1 MRGLRSC
8 PSALTLFLT
17 WPLVTHLDST
27 IYLSPGRLKGDYTSV
42 IANLHE
48 LVEGWHNPFAPGRIE
63 DFNAPYGEPITW
75 VANVATFPST
85 SVLYV
90 LAAIFGATAAVGL
103 FVMLGFVA
111 SALAMFW
118 FVRRYTGS
126 AGIALIAG
134 YAYGFYPYV
143 VANGEHPHHIHG
155 WLFVLLAWRMV
166 ELYQRP
172 CMRNGLFA
180 GAACVLTLAW
190 TPYFIL
196 LGGVLYGTL
205 LLATLVISAWRR
217 ALRAQ
222 LVPQLVCLGIV
233 LAFLGGL
240 RALAAADEQAA
251 ALGSATLVD
260 LYAQTA
266 RPLNYL
272 VPNGHNPVFGGI
284 TRPFLQARGWFDAT
298 EKTLYVGISVALLAL
313 VGGLA
318 AVSRRLPRSAI
329 PLALAFSAVTVVA
342 LAFSAPPKGQVAGV
356 HVPFPPYFVFKVEHG
371 WRIYERFVM
380 VVMLGLCIVA
390 AFGLQALTQRRGP
403 RVRTIILVAAAV
415 VVSLDLWS
423 KYEPNTSRLTAPP
436 IYGTLRSL
444 PPGIAA
450 EYPIQP
456 SAHAEDYDELYNQQ
470 FHEKPIINGFP
481 PRTTDE
487 DRTLEVA
494 LLSDPATA
502 GKLAARGVRYVLVKH
517 RQYIEFIPKP
527 GHPGAGFRL
536 IQRSAFADLYRVV
549 APPAATIDAVRGF
562 DIEEGP
568 PRYRLRWG
576 LESPAVLQLR
586 AACSRCVGK
595 FRFRVTSFDDR
606 RRKVTIR
613 QGDRVLLRRVI
624 ARPRS
629 FSLPLR

>member
-1 MRGLRSC
+1 
-8 PSALTLFLT
+8 
-17 WPLVTHLDST
+17 
-27 IYLSPGRLKGDYTSV
+27 
-42 IANLHE
+42 
-48 LVEGWHNPFAPGRIE
+48 
-63 DFNAPYGEPITW
+63 
-75 VANVATFPST
+75 
-85 SVLYV
+85 
-90 LAAIFGATAAVGL
+90 
-103 FVMLGFVA
+103 MLGFVA

-118 FVRRYTGS
+118 FVRRYTRS

-172 CMRNGLFA
+172 SVRNGLIA
-180 GAACVLTLAW
+180 GGACVLTLAW

-196 LGGVLYGTL
+196 LGGVLYAT
-205 LLATLVISAWRR
+205 LLATTLVTAAWRR

-222 LVPQLVCLGIV
+222 LVPQLVCLAIV
-233 LAFLGGL
+233 LAFLGVL

-251 ALGSATLVD
+251 ALGQATLVD

-272 VPNGHNPVFGGI
+272 VPNGHNLIFGGI

-318 AVSRRLPRSAI
+318 AVSRRLPRNAI

-390 AFGLQALTQRRGP
+390 AFGLQALTHRRGP
-403 RVRTIILVAAAV
+403 RVRTVVLVAAAV
-415 VVSLDLWS
+415 VVSLDVWS
-423 KYEPNTSRLTAPP
+423 KYEPNTSRLTAPAV
-436 IYGTLRSL
+436 YNTLRSL

-456 SAHAEDYDELYNQQ
+456 SAFAEDYDELYNQQ
-470 FHEKPIINGFP
+470 FHGKPIINGFP

-487 DRTLEVA
+487 EKALE
-494 LLSDPATA
+494 LSRLSFPGTA
-502 GKLAARGVRYVLVKH
+502 EKLAARGVRYVLVKR
-517 RQYIEFIPKP
+517 RQYIDYIPKP
-527 GHPGAGFRL
+527 GHPGAGYKL
-536 IQRSAFADLYRVV
+536 IQRSAFADLYQVV
-549 APPAATIDAVRGF
+549 APPAAAIVPVRGF
-562 DIEEGP
+562 GIEEGAS
-568 PRYRLRWG
+568 RHRLRWALTSRAI
-576 LESPAVLQLR
+576 LEVR
-586 AACSRCVGK
+586 ARCSRCVGE
-595 FRFRVTSFDDR
+595 FRFRSGSFDDR
-606 RRKVTIR
+606 PRKVTIR
-613 QGDRVLLRRVI
+613 QGKRVLMRRVI
-624 ARPRS
+624 SGTRG
-629 FSLPLR
+629 FSLPVRFQRHMQLVFEFTPGPQTVADVVPGSTDGRSLGITVQEPRFVERTGESQAGRPKRNRPQP